1 MTNKEYADFLLPG
14 VEHDYQYYLDKYKPR
29 DLDKDAIVTRA
40 APSPTGKLH
49 MGSLMQ
55 SLISSLYAKQTKGIM
70 FLRIEDTDH
79 KREIENG
86 PESIVE
92 DFKNL
97 EIDFDEGYSFGGEY
111 GPYLQS
117 ERKDIYQA
125 FAKKLIENDLAYP
138 CFCSAEELDEIRKLQ
153 EAKKTRIGYYG
164 KYAKC
169 RYIPK
174 EEVIKRVNAGEKYII
189 RLKSPGSFYNKCCL
203 HDLIR
208 GDIEMPENDM
218 DIVVIKADGLPTYH
232 FAHAV
237 DDSLMYTTHIIRGD
251 EWVASYPIHDQ
262 LFKVLEF
269 PLPNYAHISPM
280 NVKDGD
286 SIRKLSKRKDP
297 WAAMSYY
304 DEAGIPKDAIKLYLA
319 TLINSNFE
327 EWYNQNSDKT
337 IYDFTFSF
345 DKMSVTGPI
354 FDVEKLDNISKTYF
368 SRLSAETIYEHLVE
382 YTSKYDE
389 EFNKLVVN
397 NKEKMINIL
406 NIERGGEKP
415 RKDIASY
422 SDVKKYFWYMFEEL
436 FDKNNDPYEEFS
448 PIDKEILL
456 EYVNN
461 VYDINDSEEDWF
473 NKVKEFAEK
482 YGYTSNRK
490 EYKANPEN
498 FKGTTADFCKVIRI
512 IITKKNMSPNL
523 YEIIKILG
531 VETLKKRIELFYK

>member
-1 MTNKEYADFLLPG
+1 
-14 VEHDYQYYLDKYKPR
+14 
-29 DLDKDAIVTRA
+29 
-40 APSPTGKLH
+40 
-49 MGSLMQ
+49 
-55 SLISSLYAKQTKGIM
+55 M
-70 FLRIEDTDH
+70 F
-79 KREIENG
+79 
-86 PESIVE
+86 
-92 DFKNL
+92 
-97 EIDFDEGYSFGGEY
+97 
-111 GPYLQS
+111 
-117 ERKDIYQA
+117 
-125 FAKKLIENDLAYP
+125 
-138 CFCSAEELDEIRKLQ
+138 
-153 EAKKTRIGYYG
+153 
-164 KYAKC
+164 
-169 RYIPK
+169 
-174 EEVIKRVNAGEKYII
+174 
-189 RLKSPGSFYNKCCL
+189 
-203 HDLIR
+203 
-208 GDIEMPENDM
+208 
-218 DIVVIKADGLPTYH
+218 
-232 FAHAV
+232 
-237 DDSLMYTTHIIRGD
+237 TTHIIRGD

-327 EWYNQNSDKT
+327 EWYNQNSDKS

-368 SRLSAETIYEHLVE
+368 SRLSAETIYNHLVE
-382 YTSKYDE
+382 YTSKYDD

-422 SDVKKYFWYMFEEL
+422 SDVKKYFWYMFDEL
-436 FDKNNDPYEEFS
+436 FDKNTDSYEEFN
-448 PIDKEILL
+448 PIGKEILL

-461 VYDINDSEEDWF
+461 VYDINDSEEEWF

-490 EYKANPEN
+490 EYKANPDN